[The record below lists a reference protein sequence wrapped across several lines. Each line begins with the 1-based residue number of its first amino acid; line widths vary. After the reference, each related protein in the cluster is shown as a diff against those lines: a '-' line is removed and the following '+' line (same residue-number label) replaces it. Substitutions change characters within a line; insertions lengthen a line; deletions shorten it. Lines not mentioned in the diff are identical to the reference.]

1 MLETLKDESESAV
14 NWFRNNNV
22 LVDPDKFQLML
33 PRKSTK
39 KLIQE
44 KPQINSN
51 ETEYENSVT
60 LLGITINNRLSFDNH
75 VSKIYNKSS
84 MQLNSIF
91 RLKKYMDQKELQV
104 ILNSFIYS
112 NFNYCH
118 LVLHFSINKPIEK
131 IENIHKRCLR

>member
-1 MLETLKDESESAV
+1 MQLSESAV

-22 LVDPDKFQLML
+22 IVDPDKFQLML

-51 ETEYENSVT
+51 ETEHENSVT

-75 VSKIYNKSS
+75 VSKIYNKSF

-91 RLKKYMDQKELQV
+91 RLKKYMDQKEM
-104 ILNSFIYS
+104 
-112 NFNYCH
+112 
-118 LVLHFSINKPIEK
+118 
-131 IENIHKRCLR
+131 

>member
-1 MLETLKDESESAV
+1 MLETSKDESESAV

-22 LVDPDKFQLML
+22 IVDPDKFQSIL

-60 LLGITINNRLSFDNH
+60 LLGITIDNRLSFDNH
-75 VSKIYNKSS
+75 ISKMCNKSS

-91 RLKKYMDQKELQV
+91 SLKKYMDQKEL
-104 ILNSFIYS
+104 
-112 NFNYCH
+112 
-118 LVLHFSINKPIEK
+118 
-131 IENIHKRCLR
+131 

>member
-1 MLETLKDESESAV
+1 MPETLKDESESAV

-22 LVDPDKFQLML
+22 IVDPDKFQSML

-60 LLGITINNRLSFDNH
+60 LLGISIDNRLSFDYH
-75 VSKIYNKSS
+75 ISKMCNKSS
-84 MQLNSIF
+84 MQINSIF
-91 RLKKYMDQKELQV
+91 RLKKYMDQKEL
-104 ILNSFIYS
+104 
-112 NFNYCH
+112 
-118 LVLHFSINKPIEK
+118 
-131 IENIHKRCLR
+131 

>member
-1 MLETLKDESESAV
+1 M
-14 NWFRNNNV
+14 
-22 LVDPDKFQLML
+22 DPDKFQLML

-60 LLGITINNRLSFDNH
+60 HLGITIYKRLSFDNH

-84 MQLNSIF
+84 KQLNSIF
-91 RLKKYMDQKELQV
+91 RLKKYMDQKEL
-104 ILNSFIYS
+104 
-112 NFNYCH
+112 
-118 LVLHFSINKPIEK
+118 
-131 IENIHKRCLR
+131 